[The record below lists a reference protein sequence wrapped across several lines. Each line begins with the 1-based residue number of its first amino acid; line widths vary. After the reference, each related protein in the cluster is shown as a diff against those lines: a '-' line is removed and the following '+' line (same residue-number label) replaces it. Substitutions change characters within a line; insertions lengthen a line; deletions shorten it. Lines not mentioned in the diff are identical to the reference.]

1 MRPFGDFAA
10 LQISKLTQMNRDNEL
25 RERRD
30 KAIFARFNELIV
42 TGKQYQILYEQIGDE
57 FYLSDATIKQ
67 IVLRA
72 MHTHD
77 RKKN

>member
-1 MRPFGDFAA
+1 
-10 LQISKLTQMNRDNEL
+10 MNRDQEL
-25 RERRD
+25 RARRD

-42 TGKQYQILYEQIGDE
+42 TGKQYQTIYLQIGDE
-57 FYLSDATIKQ
+57 FYLSDTTIKQ

-77 RKKN
+77 KKIN

>member
-1 MRPFGDFAA
+1 
-10 LQISKLTQMNRDNEL
+10 MNRDDEL

-30 KAIFARFNELIV
+30 KAIFARFNQLIV
-42 TGKQYQILYEQIGDE
+42 TGKQYQVLYEQIGEE

-72 MHTHD
+72 MHTRD
-77 RKKN
+77 KKKN

>member
-1 MRPFGDFAA
+1 M
-10 LQISKLTQMNRDNEL
+10 KRDNEL

-30 KAIFARFNELIV
+30 KAIFARFNQLII
-42 TGKQYQILYEQIGDE
+42 TGKQYQILYEEIGEE

-72 MHTHD
+72 MHT
-77 RKKN
+77 RGSKKNLNQG